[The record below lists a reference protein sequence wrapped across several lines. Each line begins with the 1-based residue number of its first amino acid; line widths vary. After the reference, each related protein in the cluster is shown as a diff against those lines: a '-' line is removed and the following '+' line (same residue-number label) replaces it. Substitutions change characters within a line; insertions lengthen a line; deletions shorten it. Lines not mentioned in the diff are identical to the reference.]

1 MTPELKSELSRING
15 AKSRGPKTAE
25 GKAISAKNAVRH
37 GLSAETIILANE
49 SPESF
54 QQLLDEY
61 VEELQPVGKCE
72 RDLVYRM
79 VVSKWR
85 ELRAWNVEAASFNR
99 RTPDLPEGAPAQAPL
114 ADAFLSLSE
123 TSRSLER
130 LYHYENSITRRFDR
144 AHMRLLELQE
154 RRKGIEPRKLVVQWV
169 DSRRSDPSNGPQT
182 APQTQ
187 IIKTNPAPVPNS

>member
-99 RTPDLPEGAPAQAPL
+99 RTPELADGASAQAPL

-123 TSRSLER
+123 TSHSLER
-130 LYHYENSITRRFDR
+130 LNYYENSITRRYDQ

>member
-1 MTPELKSELSRING
+1 MTPELKAELSRING

-61 VEELQPVGKCE
+61 MEELQPVGKCE
-72 RDLVYRM
+72 RDLVHRL
-79 VVSKWR
+79 VVAKWR
-85 ELRAWNVEAASFNR
+85 EFRAWHVEAASFNR
-99 RTPDLPEGAPAQAPL
+99 RTPELPAGASAQAPL

-123 TSRSLER
+123 NSRSLER
-130 LYHYENSITRRFDR
+130 LNYYENSITRRFDR

-154 RRKGIEPRKLVVQWV
+154 RRQGIEPRKLVVQWV
-169 DSRRSDPSNGPQT
+169 DSRRPDRPNGPPS
-182 APQTQ
+182 APETQ
-187 IIKTNPAPVPNS
+187 ILKTNPAPVPNS